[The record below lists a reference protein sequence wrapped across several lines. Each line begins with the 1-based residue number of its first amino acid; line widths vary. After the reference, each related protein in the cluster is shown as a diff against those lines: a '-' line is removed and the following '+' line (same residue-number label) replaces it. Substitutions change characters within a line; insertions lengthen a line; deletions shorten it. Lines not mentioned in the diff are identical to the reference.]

1 MPGHQMHRL
10 GRYLFVPYA
19 LGLSCA
25 ILVIMEIARSQARLR
40 SQALCAALGGVG
52 ALLVLVR
59 QAAYG
64 AGLTRD
70 STRYVAGARNLLER
84 HREGRLLA

>member
-1 MPGHQMHRL
+1 MHRL

>member
-1 MPGHQMHRL
+1 MPD
-10 GRYLFVPYA
+10 A

-40 SQALCAALGGVG
+40 SQACAALGGVG

-70 STRYVAGARNLLER
+70 STRYVAGARNLLN
-84 HREGRLLA
+84 GNGLAAAFGSPEQG